1 MGVKEIDSAMD
12 ALGLTMKP
20 YGITI
25 LVLEH
30 SEGKVDQMI
39 NMTEYSHTAQE
50 NVFKYQ
56 WLSDAIVEA
65 LNGKNEVGSGG
76 ALHEMGEMFQAAAA
90 ASGGDL
96 GKAMAGF
103 GAAAAKHGQGK
114 AAKSAK
120 K

>member
-39 NMTEYSHTAQE
+39 NMTEYASSAAE

-56 WLSDAIVEA
+56 WISDAIIEA
-65 LNGKNEVGSGG
+65 LNGKNEAGSGG
-76 ALHEMGEMFQAAAA
+76 AFREMGEMFQAAFAQ
-90 ASGGDL
+90 SGGDAAQ
-96 GKAMAGF
+96 AMAGF
-103 GAAAAKHGQGK
+103 GAAAAAHGQGK
-114 AAKSAK
+114 K
-120 K
+120 KK